1 MTEPTEA
8 WNITL
13 SPVLVWLQEVFSYR
27 FLAHE
32 SIRSWSFKIL
42 VSSLQFRV
50 LWFDALRPNRGLKEP
65 PWGIPGWSVLSSA
78 LPWGL
83 LWRDCCAEILPRAL
97 WALCLSSLCSVDR
110 SSAGHTGYPRA
121 LQLHLNYSALPLQ
134 GAVRAWVC
142 CCTWLHFKQLPEL
155 CQDAKLFMA
164 LMHQAVPS
172 CPWNIQQS
180 NIHPCRKDHSNLF
193 HRIIYLQVRSKPGCQ
208 KLKARI
214 KSRDT
219 LFYYIIKKKKNLDS
233 PLAGTGGWRLTDRNK
248 IAKNKF
254 YVAIFFLPQMWML
267 MQNTLL

>member
-1 MTEPTEA
+1 MTEATEV
-8 WNITL
+8 WKLTL
-13 SPVLVWLQEVFSYR
+13 SLVLVWLQEIFNYR

-32 SIRSWSFKIL
+32 SIRSWSLMIL
-42 VSSLQFRV
+42 LSSFQFRI

-65 PWGIPGWSVLSSA
+65 PWGIPGWSVLSSP
-78 LPWGL
+78 LPWSF
-83 LWRDCCAEILPRAL
+83 LWRLWDCPGL
-97 WALCLSSLCSVDR
+97 WECSVC
-110 SSAGHTGYPRA
+110 
-121 LQLHLNYSALPLQ
+121 PLCAQ
-134 GAVRAWVC
+134 WTGAVLGTQDVPGHCSFLSITLLCHGKVLSGLGCAAVPGCILSKSLSR
-142 CCTWLHFKQLPEL
+142 L

-164 LMHQAVPS
+164 LMHWAVPR

-193 HRIIYLQVRSKPGCQ
+193 HRITFLLVRSKPGCQ
-208 KLKARI
+208 KLKGRI

-219 LFYYIIKKKKNLDS
+219 LFYYIIKKKNLDS